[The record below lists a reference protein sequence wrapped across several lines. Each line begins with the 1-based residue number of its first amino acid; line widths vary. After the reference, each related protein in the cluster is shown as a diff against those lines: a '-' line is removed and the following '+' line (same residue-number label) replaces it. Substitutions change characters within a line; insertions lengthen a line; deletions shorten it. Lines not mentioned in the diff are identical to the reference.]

1 MLKLQNMINLAG
13 KIETYKAM
21 ADKISNK
28 EAGLVAYMAKDR
40 TNPTGDI
47 LNPNGMYEESTNLAD
62 MLRGVIQIKSLV
74 PGKEFK
80 ITQVAEYSGEIK
92 TSL

>member
-1 MLKLQNMINLAG
+1 
-13 KIETYKAM
+13 
-21 ADKISNK
+21 
-28 EAGLVAYMAKDR
+28 
-40 TNPTGDI
+40 
-47 LNPNGMYEESTNLAD
+47 MYEESTNLAD

-80 ITQVAEYSGEIK
+80 ITQVAEYSGETQ